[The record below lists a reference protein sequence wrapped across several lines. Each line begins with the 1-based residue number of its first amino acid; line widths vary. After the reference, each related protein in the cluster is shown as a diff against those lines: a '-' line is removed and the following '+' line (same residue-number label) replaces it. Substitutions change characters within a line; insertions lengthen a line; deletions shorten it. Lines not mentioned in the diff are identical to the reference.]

1 MFLIQDF
8 VYDFDWM
15 GVRIGIGTAWV
26 FSMTRRRQS
35 ANTLAVVPEPLSASV
50 AMLCELS
57 FFCTVGIVLNLACS
71 RIVRTVSLVGVQV
84 LASF

>member
-1 MFLIQDF
+1 ML
-8 VYDFDWM
+8 
-15 GVRIGIGTAWV
+15 R
-26 FSMTRRRQS
+26 MTRRRHS

-71 RIVRTVSLVGVQV
+71 RIVRTVEPHFDAPPEVGYFLVHGWGPHLVPD
-84 LASF
+84 LAQNSFRT